1 MSKPI
6 IFNINQTVMVK
17 LTKTGHDELKRQHDE
32 FKQQY
37 PRSCIYYEKR
47 KEDES
52 GFSKWQ
58 MHDLMNTFGHM
69 ITLGAELPFETEI
82 KLDVA

>member
-1 MSKPI
+1 
-6 IFNINQTVMVK
+6 MVK
-17 LTKTGHDELKRQHDE
+17 LTRTGHDELKRQHNE

-37 PRSCIYYEKR
+37 PRSSITHEKR

-52 GFSKWQ
+52 GFSGWQ

-69 ITLGAELPFETEI
+69 IMLGAELPFETEI
-82 KLDVA
+82 KLDVLT